1 MGETITQ
8 GISSAPADNP
18 SLQDTARQMEQD
30 NTLPSNRDAIKD
42 GATEDRPP
50 WLPEKFKS
58 VEDMAKSYQALEK
71 RLGQNNRQ
79 DEDTDDSDADQDASV
94 EDQARA
100 ITKKAGLDFDDMA
113 SRYWDEGGLRDTD
126 YKALEKQGIPKH
138 MVDQFIAGQQAL
150 VSAREND
157 AYAIVGGQDAYSEM
171 ADWAA
176 ENLEP
181 AELKAYNRAVASDDF
196 NTIKVAVK
204 GLKAQWQA
212 AVGYEPTKSV
222 KGQRASASS
231 GGAYQS
237 WAQVEKDMNDPR
249 YHTDPAYRSQV
260 EQKMARS
267 PNL

>member
-8 GISSAPADNP
+8 VHTAAPADNP
-18 SLQDTARQMEQD
+18 SLQDTAKQMED
-30 NTLPSNRDAIKD
+30 SNTLPSNIDAIKD

-58 VEDMAKSYQALEK
+58 VEDMAKSYNALERK
-71 RLGQNNRQ
+71 LGQNNRQ
-79 DEDTDDSDADQDASV
+79 DDDNDDSDPDQDGSV
-94 EDQARA
+94 EQQARE

-113 SRYWDEGGLRDTD
+113 SRYWEEGGLRDTD
-126 YKALEKQGIPKH
+126 YKALQKQGIPKH

-204 GLKAQWQA
+204 GLKAQWEA
-212 AVGYEPTKSV
+212 AVGYEPRNTV
-222 KGQRASASS
+222 KGGRAAAS
-231 GGAYQS
+231 GGAAYQS

-249 YHTDPAYRSQV
+249 YNSDPAYRSQV
-260 EQKMARS
+260 EQKLARS